1 MLGWT
6 NSNVVCME
14 FTYSLNVSSSNYYP
28 PPKKQTNKQTHTKTP
43 QKLPPKNPP
52 KTIKTVNMQ
61 NIFIIIN
68 LYLSEIYFFSSEDLH
83 TVALKPDTIKHIT
96 SKEEWLLSL

>member
-1 MLGWT
+1 
-6 NSNVVCME
+6 ME

-28 PPKKQTNKQTHTKTP
+28 PPQKKPQTDTH
-43 QKLPPKNPP
+43 QNPPKITKKKKNP
-52 KTIKTVNMQ
+52 KTIKTVNTQ

-68 LYLSEIYFFSSEDLH
+68 LYLSEIYFFSEDLH

-96 SKEEWLLSL
+96 SKEE

>member
-1 MLGWT
+1 MYHHLT
-6 NSNVVCME
+6 II
-14 FTYSLNVSSSNYYP
+14 P
-28 PPKKQTNKQTHTKTP
+28 PPKKNQTNKQTHTKTP
-43 QKLPPKNPP
+43 QKLPQKNPP

-68 LYLSEIYFFSSEDLH
+68 LYLSEIYFFSEDLH

-96 SKEEWLLSL
+96 SKEE